1 MTEKEIVEEIKLELT
16 GDLDEMELEIDD
28 NTIANAIKKSLR
40 ELQRYWDEMAMVTI
54 PYASCI
60 DLTGTPLEDASSITK
75 VYRIQGQG
83 VSSDANVMSDP
94 VMMQQWM
101 IFSNAGTMYNLQDYV
116 MNYAAWSTLSQVRNT
131 LSTDMAFTE
140 DKHNHK
146 LYINNTLS
154 AADFVT
160 VQYIPKLHEA
170 DDIKSDYWQDI
181 LVRMSLDH
189 TKIMLG
195 RIRTRFNLSNSIWTL
210 DGEKMLE
217 EGTTDLKELREIL
230 RTNSNLVMPID

>member
-1 MTEKEIVEEIKLELT
+1 MTEKEVIEEIKLELT
-16 GDLDEMELEIDD
+16 GDLEEMELEISD
-28 NTIANAIKKSLR
+28 NTIANAVKKSLR

-83 VSSDANVMSDP
+83 VASDANAMADP

-131 LSTDMAFTE
+131 LSTDCAFTE

-154 AADFVT
+154 SPGMVT
-160 VQYIPKLHEA
+160 VQYIPKLHSPE
-170 DDIKSDYWQDI
+170 DIKSDYWQDI
-181 LVRMSLDH
+181 LIRMSLAR
-189 TKIMLG
+189 TKVILG
-195 RIRTRFNLSNSIWTL
+195 RIRTRFSQSNAIWGL

-217 EGTTDLKELREIL
+217 EGSTELKELEEVL
-230 RTNSNLVMPID
+230 RANSNLVMPID